1 MGYKIIELVTKKLL
15 TSRAVIKDNYA
26 IIPHDGLVQN
36 AVPGFENVD
45 ISILGSPKLGATFVD
60 YIATFHKMVNKQLV
74 LVATGSKRWF
84 MSLTVV
90 CAFQMVKKLMN
101 LKPGLRLLYA

>member
-1 MGYKIIELVTKKLL
+1 M
-15 TSRAVIKDNYA
+15 
-26 IIPHDGLVQN
+26 QN

-60 YIATFHKMVNKQLV
+60 YIATFHKNGQQ
-74 LVATGSKRWF
+74 TTGFGGDGSKRWF

>member
-1 MGYKIIELVTKKLL
+1 MGYKIIELVTKRIVNIK
-15 TSRAVIKDNYA
+15 SCDKKDNYA

-74 LVATGSKRWF
+74 LVATGSN
-84 MSLTVV
+84 V
-90 CAFQMVKKLMN
+90 
-101 LKPGLRLLYA
+101 GLCH